1 MIDAALETVFGAGV
15 GGASAGA
22 VVDVWGGLK
31 FGLRVTC
38 VRDRRRLPDK
48 SSNSANVLAEIVR
61 CRLDRNSKGTL
72 KPFMPSHFGER
83 LPRVT
88 QGTIQCL
95 KVSPETL
102 AAAEGVPCAD
112 SDLGSKACV
121 ADA

>member
-48 SSNSANVLAEIVR
+48 SIATRQMSL
-61 CRLDRNSKGTL
+61 L
-72 KPFMPSHFGER
+72 KLFDAVSTVIAKER
-83 LPRVT
+83 
-88 QGTIQCL
+88 
-95 KVSPETL
+95 
-102 AAAEGVPCAD
+102 
-112 SDLGSKACV
+112 
-121 ADA
+121 